1 MTIVYNFTLPTE
13 TPPTP
18 DGYAVIVW
26 LHSGDFNAGN
36 TTEINPFHL
45 VFKQKLIV
53 VAVAHRMGILGFFTS
68 MDGEAP
74 GNFGL
79 MDQSAALFWIKK
91 NIALFGGNAAQIT
104 LMGHG
109 AGAVAAS
116 LHLTSG
122 DWSHEM
128 FQRAIIMSGAS
139 PSAWAVQEARSYAQA
154 VDQVANAFGCNR
166 RPTAALMVCLRRLEA
181 ATLIEGS
188 PLVAWGP
195 IIDEGLSNTTIPF
208 VASDPR
214 TLLERRSP
222 AGLRAVPTLLGFTNM
237 EDALDV
243 SMGELMEAGVPA
255 DMYES
260 LVADIILNE
269 LQQLEADNETCG
281 GSGGGAGGNQQAV
294 LDALN
299 FVYRPYPPVSDPL
312 VLRQKYVEFSTE
324 RNFAAPAIL
333 LATQLARS
341 GADTYVYRFDIK
353 ASTAPAQEGLPAWS
367 GVPHRYDLIFVWGLP
382 FWVPLGNGTA
392 QWDNADKR
400 VSEIIM
406 TMWANFAK
414 TGNPTQMGVYIKWDK
429 FDVQQQGVLIIDRS
443 FNMSDAHTLNYQAMQ
458 FWNDYYPRVVGYAS
472 QCCNVTESGATTV
485 RVRWLTM
492 ALLMAVSLVLS
503 A

>member
-1 MTIVYNFTLPTE
+1 MFLFAE
-13 TPPTP
+13 TPPG

-36 TTEINPFHL
+36 TSELNPFHL

-53 VAVAHRMGILGFFTS
+53 VSVAHRMGILGFFTS

-91 NIALFGGNAAQIT
+91 NIALFDGDPQQVT

-122 DWSHEM
+122 DWSHDM
-128 FQRAIIMSGAS
+128 FQRAIIMSGSS
-139 PSAWAVQEARSYAQA
+139 PSAWAVHEPHSYAQA

-166 RPTAALMVCLRRLEA
+166 RPTAALMICLRRVEA
-181 ATLIEGS
+181 HTLIEGS

-208 VASDPR
+208 VGSDPR
-214 TLLERRSP
+214 TLLERKP
-222 AGLRAVPTLLGFTNM
+222 PTGLRAVPTLLGFTNM
-237 EDALDV
+237 EDSLDV
-243 SMGELMEAGVPA
+243 SMGDLMEEGVSSDA
-255 DMYES
+255 YDS

-269 LQQLEADNETCG
+269 LQQLEANNETCG
-281 GSGGGAGGNQQAV
+281 GNMQAV

-299 FVYRPYPPVSDPL
+299 FVYKPYPPVSDPH
-312 VLRQKYVEFSTE
+312 VLRQKYVDFSTE

-333 LATQLARS
+333 LATHLSRS
-341 GADTYVYRFDIK
+341 GTDTYMYRFDIR
-353 ASTAPAQEGLPAWS
+353 AQTTGATEGLPVWS
-367 GVPHRYDLIFVWGLP
+367 GVPHRFDLIFVWGLP
-382 FWVPLGNGTA
+382 FWVPLENGTA

-414 TGNPTQMGVYIKWDK
+414 FGDPTRMGVYIKWEK
-429 FDVQQQGVLIIDRS
+429 FDERNQGVLIIDRS
-443 FNMSDAHTLNYQAMQ
+443 FNMSDSQTLNYQAMQ
-458 FWNDYYPRVVGYAS
+458 FWNDYYPKVIGYAS
-472 QCCNVTESGATTV
+472 QCCNVTESGAM
-485 RVRWLTM
+485 RQGGGGGWLERWLT
-492 ALLMAVSLVLS
+492 LVLVMGTTVLFS
-503 A
+503 ASDGSRT